1 MSIQLKEAC
10 RWQLLVPT
18 SMGVRLTPASGQA
31 FRQGGMYSLQATS
44 AETNVASVASYLGM
58 KVKVLT
64 AFVKDSP
71 VAAFIRQD
79 LQGRGMDVEGPQV
92 PQGGPWGYRHQI
104 NMADGGFGLRGPR
117 VWNDRAGEVG
127 RTLHADD
134 FPLEEIFARD
144 GVQIMHLSGLV
155 AALAP
160 DFCLSLAEVAAR
172 CGTRISFDLNYRASF
187 WEGQESRL
195 REVFAAIAERADI
208 LIGNEEDFQLCL
220 GVEGPETGGKNLDG
234 AAFRAMIDRIKDRF
248 PKASMVATTLREV
261 LDANRHLWGAIVS
274 SEGRWYEIPPRKI
287 GVLDRIGGGDGFVG
301 GLLYGV
307 LKGWE
312 PEKCAQFGWASG
324 ALAAS
329 LPTDYAVPD
338 DEQQLWSIWNGNAR
352 VKR

>member
-160 DFCLSLAEVAAR
+160 DFCLTLAEVAAR

-248 PKASMVATTLREV
+248 PKAAMVATTLREV

-274 SEGRWYEIPPRKI
+274 SEGQWYEIPPRKI

>member
-274 SEGRWYEIPPRKI
+274 SEGQWYEIPPRKI